1 MIYGFF
7 RSLCTHDAVVA
18 KPFAE
23 QIIYDIFAEGI
34 PYIFTAGLV
43 CAVRNRVRRVYPDG
57 IRWVRSRFSI
67 AETADGVVTKVIF
80 ANMGIDEQKR
90 KELEE
95 EAENKKSLFAAYES
109 ATMANEAKS
118 NFLARMS
125 HDIHRMFNSG
135 ITTIFQIRIRIAP
148 SRSLPCRILF

>member
-1 MIYGFF
+1 MRRVGSPEFL
-7 RSLCTHDAVVA
+7 RTNLT
-18 KPFAE
+18 PE
-23 QIIYDIFAEGI
+23 QPVYDVDF
-34 PYIFTAGLV
+34 
-43 CAVRNRVRRVYPDG
+43 RRVYPDG

-125 HDIHRMFNSG
+125 QTYAR
-135 ITTIFQIRIRIAP
+135 P
-148 SRSLPCRILF
+148 

>member
-1 MIYGFF
+1 MSTRRTRKRCGGLEAGVSEDEPYTGA
-7 RSLCTHDAVVA
+7 AV
-18 KPFAE
+18 
-23 QIIYDIFAEGI
+23 YDVDF
-34 PYIFTAGLV
+34 
-43 CAVRNRVRRVYPDG
+43 RRVYPDG

-125 HDIHRMFNSG
+125 HDIRTPLNAIIGTAQLAERSWK
-135 ITTIFQIRIRIAP
+135 
-148 SRSLPCRILF
+148 SRKNCVNI